1 MQVIGT
7 TLSVQFPNTLCYLS
21 SIKYDRHNFN
31 KNCWNN
37 RWFECSGETKLC
49 FSHTLFAGHQDYSNL
64 KRDFN
69 NTCCLSWRSKN
80 QEKAKNFVMEVNKKV
95 SSRHLDFFLK
105 KSLVSI
111 SVLIC
116 VHGRWTIEVCTRAQ
130 LNDILNRHRY
140 VSSWFSALLQRCNY
154 IREFKPEGGSATQWI
169 SLSAS
174 LNYCNKHK

>member
-7 TLSVQFPNTLCYLS
+7 TPSVQFPNTLCYLS

-95 SSRHLDFFLK
+95 SSRHFFLK
-105 KSLVSI
+105 KKSCKHFCAYLRSWKVNHRG
-111 SVLIC
+111 
-116 VHGRWTIEVCTRAQ
+116 VHARTAQ
-130 LNDILNRHRY
+130 WH
-140 VSSWFSALLQRCNY
+140 
-154 IREFKPEGGSATQWI
+154 FKQT
-169 SLSAS
+169 
-174 LNYCNKHK
+174 